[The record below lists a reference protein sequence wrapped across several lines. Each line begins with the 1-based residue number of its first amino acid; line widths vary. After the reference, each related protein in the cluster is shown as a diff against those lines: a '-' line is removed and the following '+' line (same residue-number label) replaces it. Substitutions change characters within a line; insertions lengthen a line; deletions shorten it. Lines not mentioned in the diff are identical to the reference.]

1 MAVVSVRTVQTLA
14 EPEDISMSDM
24 SLKTTSHL
32 PATVRAPPS
41 FTSCPVQSMWHFI
54 LFSIFFFNQENQQ
67 IPWNT
72 WNTQHIYCTNSYRP
86 CEKIYDNIICVSSTN
101 YIICRGRGLELKWV
115 WNYLWV
121 DQKSLNLIFMRV
133 PFTEQPQNSASDQCF
148 DHKRKKITHTS
159 VFFQLPDDDFPSPKA

>member
-54 LFSIFFFNQENQQ
+54 LFSIFFLIKTINKSHE
-67 IPWNT
+67 T
-72 WNTQHIYCTNSYRP
+72 HETH
-86 CEKIYDNIICVSSTN
+86 NIFIVLTAIVHVKKYMTTLFVS
-101 YIICRGRGLELKWV
+101 V
-115 WNYLWV
+115 
-121 DQKSLNLIFMRV
+121 
-133 PFTEQPQNSASDQCF
+133 QPTTSSAGGGAWS
-148 DHKRKKITHTS
+148 
-159 VFFQLPDDDFPSPKA
+159 